1 MAERADDRLVRLLGL
16 VAYLDGAG
24 PVPVAEL
31 AARFGV
37 SAAQIHA
44 DVDALWVSGT
54 PGYWPDDLID
64 FDAQSIESG
73 VVRLTESRG
82 MTRPLRLGPSE
93 AVALVAALRA
103 MRELDAVATDPAQ
116 SELVESALAKLTDA
130 TGEAADALDVRLA
143 AGGDPQVV
151 ATLTTALRARRR
163 LRIRYVSGADATSE
177 REIDPVRLHTTG
189 DHSYLASWCYR
200 AGGPRT
206 FRVDRILTATLLD
219 EPVAEHPDV
228 GEVDLSGVSAAEA
241 PLATLVLA
249 SSARWFAEEVPVETV
264 TNLPGG
270 DFEVTLHVTNPD
282 WLRRVLLEI
291 PSQVRSVRPAELAA
305 EVRAAAGDAL
315 AAYDDAGLTGA
326 PDPRPGAPEPAA
338 GGEST

>member
-37 SAAQIHA
+37 SPAQIHA

-82 MTRPLRLGPSE
+82 MTRPLRLGTSE

-103 MRELDAVATDPAQ
+103 MREFDAVATDPAQ
-116 SELVESALAKLTDA
+116 SELVESALTKLTDA
-130 TGEAADALDVRLA
+130 TGEAADALDVRLS

-151 ATLTTALRARRR
+151 ATLTAALRTGRR
-163 LRIRYVSGADATSE
+163 LRIRYVSGADTTSE
-177 REIDPVRLHTTG
+177 REIDPIRLHTTD
-189 DHSYLASWCYR
+189 DHSYLASWCHR

-219 EPVAEHPDV
+219 EPVSQHPGV
-228 GEVDLSGVSAAEA
+228 GDVDLSGVSAGEA

-270 DFEVTLHVTNPD
+270 DFEVTLHVTNPA
-282 WLRRVLLEI
+282 WLRRILLEM
-291 PSQVRSVRPAELAA
+291 PSQVRSVRPPELAA
-305 EVRAAAGDAL
+305 DVRAAARDAL
-315 AAYDDAGLTGA
+315 AAYDTAGLTG
-326 PDPRPGAPEPAA
+326 PQPTTPGPASA
-338 GGEST
+338 GDRA

>member
-1 MAERADDRLVRLLGL
+1 MAERADDRLVRLLGM

-24 PVPVAEL
+24 PVPVAQL

-37 SAAQIHA
+37 SPAQIHA

-64 FDAQSIESG
+64 FDAYSFESG

-103 MRELDAVATDPAQ
+103 MREVDAVAIDPARA
-116 SELVESALAKLTDA
+116 ELVESALAKLTEA

-143 AGGDPQVV
+143 AGGDPQVI
-151 ATLTTALRARRR
+151 ATLTSALRTGRR
-163 LRIRYVSGADATSE
+163 LRIRYVTGADTTSE
-177 REIDPVRLHTTG
+177 REIDPIRLHTTG
-189 DHSYLASWCYR
+189 DRSYLASWCYR
-200 AGGPRT
+200 ADGPRT
-206 FRVDRILTATLLD
+206 FRVDRVLAATVLD
-219 EPVAEHPDV
+219 QAVAEHTGV
-228 GEVDLSGVSAAEA
+228 GEVDLSGVSAAQA

-264 TNLPGG
+264 TNLPDG

-282 WLRRVLLEI
+282 WLRRVLLENAT
-291 PSQVRSVRPAELAA
+291 QVRSVSPPELA
-305 EVRAAAGDAL
+305 EQVRAAATDAL
-315 AAYDDAGLTGA
+315 ALYDPPHDQRREKT
-326 PDPRPGAPEPAA
+326 
-338 GGEST
+338 ST

>member
-37 SAAQIHA
+37 TAAQIHA

-54 PGYWPDDLID
+54 PGYWPDDLLD
-64 FDAQSIESG
+64 FDADSIESG

-103 MRELDAVATDPAQ
+103 MREVDAVATDAAQ
-116 SELVESALAKLTDA
+116 SDLVESALAKLTDA

-151 ATLTTALRARRR
+151 ARLTAALRAGRR
-163 LRIRYVSGADATSE
+163 LRIRYVSGSDAASE
-177 REIDPVRLHTTG
+177 RDVDPVRLHTTD

-241 PLATLVLA
+241 PLARLVLA

-264 TNLPGG
+264 TNLPDG

-282 WLRRVLLEI
+282 WLRRVLLEMA
-291 PSQVRSVRPAELAA
+291 SQVRSVWPPDLAGQVRDSAA
-305 EVRAAAGDAL
+305 ETLAL
-315 AAYDDAGLTGA
+315 YDELV
-326 PDPRPGAPEPAA
+326 
-338 GGEST
+338 S

>member
-24 PVPVAEL
+24 PVPVTEL

-37 SAAQIHA
+37 SPAQIHA

-64 FDAQSIESG
+64 FDADSIESG

-82 MTRPLRLGPSE
+82 MTRPLRLGTSE

-103 MRELDAVATDPAQ
+103 MREVDAVATDPQQ
-116 SELVESALAKLTDA
+116 SELVESALRKLTDA

-143 AGGDPQVV
+143 RGGDPQVV
-151 ATLTTALRARRR
+151 ATLTAALRARRR
-163 LRIRYVSGADATSE
+163 LRIRYVSGADVTGE
-177 REIDPVRLHTTG
+177 REIDPLRLHTTG
-189 DHSYLASWCYR
+189 DHQYLASWCHR
-200 AGGPRT
+200 AGSPRT
-206 FRVDRILTATLLD
+206 FRVDRILAATLLD
-219 EPVAEHPDV
+219 EPVAEHPGL
-228 GEVDLSGVSAAEA
+228 GEVDLSGVSAADA

-249 SSARWFAEEVPVETV
+249 SEARWFAEEVPVESV

-270 DFEVTLHVTNPD
+270 DFQVTLRVTNPD
-282 WLRRVLLEI
+282 WLRRTLLENAA
-291 PSQVRSVRPAELAA
+291 QVRSVDPPELAGLVSA
-305 EVRAAAGDAL
+305 SAREALDAYE
-315 AAYDDAGLTGA
+315 AAGLT
-326 PDPRPGAPEPAA
+326 R
-338 GGEST
+338 

>member
-1 MAERADDRLVRLLGL
+1 VAERADDRLVRLLGL

-37 SAAQIHA
+37 SPAQIHA

-116 SELVESALAKLTDA
+116 SELVESALTKLTDA

-151 ATLTTALRARRR
+151 ATVTAALRAGRR
-163 LRIRYVSGADATSE
+163 LRIRYVSATDSTSE
-177 REIDPVRLHTTG
+177 RDVDPLRLHTTG
-189 DHSYLASWCYR
+189 DHSYLASWCHR
-200 AGGPRT
+200 AGEPRT
-206 FRVDRILTATLLD
+206 FRVDRILAATVLD
-219 EPVAEHPDV
+219 EPVAEHPGAD
-228 GEVDLSGVSAAEA
+228 GTGDVDLSGVSAAEA
-241 PLATLVLA
+241 PLATLRLA

-282 WLRRVLLEI
+282 WLRRILLEI
-291 PSQVRSVRPAELAA
+291 PSQVRSVHPPELAA
-305 EVRAAAGDAL
+305 GVRAAARDAL
-315 AAYDDAGLTGA
+315 SAYDRA
-326 PDPRPGAPEPAA
+326 
-338 GGEST
+338 